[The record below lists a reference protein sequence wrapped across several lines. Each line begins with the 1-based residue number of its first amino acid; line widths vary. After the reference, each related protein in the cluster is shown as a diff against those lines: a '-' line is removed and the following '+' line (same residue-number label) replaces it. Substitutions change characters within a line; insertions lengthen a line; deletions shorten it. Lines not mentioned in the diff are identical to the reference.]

1 MRTGAPSP
9 PCRICHSRA
18 CFATARQW
26 RGGGD
31 SVPPSSATGSGGAQS
46 SRRPTYA
53 PQRAAASGGRIATP
67 LFAFGK
73 NADVGHSLQVL
84 VDEGDLELVRAF
96 GRFAMTRRGNVR
108 LLRRGRRPG
117 GPLVRYASVSAGDR
131 KGRPYRETSVHI
143 VGAGALDGP
152 LVGHGRS
159 SAERSGDRSLRRW
172 GRADKPSVTA
182 ALRLPCHSQDPLL
195 GRQGKL
201 ASQ

>member
-1 MRTGAPSP
+1 MENEERKVKNEKLRCRLRRRIGIRGAERTGRRPVIPSQ
-9 PCRICHSRA
+9 CAH
-18 CFATARQW
+18 W
-26 RGGGD
+26 RGNPYSFGG
-31 SVPPSSATGSGGAQS
+31 
-46 SRRPTYA
+46 REM
-53 PQRAAASGGRIATP
+53 RIATP

-159 SAERSGDRSLRRW
+159 SAERSGDRSLRR
-172 GRADKPSVTA
+172 R
-182 ALRLPCHSQDPLL
+182 
-195 GRQGKL
+195 
-201 ASQ
+201 